1 MVSQETELFRLGG
14 TVCLLVCLFSLFVCR
29 YRFENATESDRHQ

>member
-14 TVCLLVCLFSLFVCR
+14 TVIAFLLLLYVVVVVVM
-29 YRFENATESDRHQ
+29 